1 MPNVQWF
8 DFVSSCNSNS
18 NIFIWIIIHYILS
31 RFDLSNS
38 CKLYRDFFLLMLF
51 PLFCRSIIDNLVN
64 PVQEHSEEWKKSV
77 AQLDKEHAKGRRLS
91 KDIPI
96 FFTAF
101 VICDV
106 LKS

>member
-1 MPNVQWF
+1 MCTDKMF
-8 DFVSSCNSNS
+8 
-18 NIFIWIIIHYILS
+18 
-31 RFDLSNS
+31 
-38 CKLYRDFFLLMLF
+38 RDFCLLMHF
-51 PLFCRSIIDNLVN
+51 PSFCRSIIDNLVN

-96 FFTAF
+96 YSTAF
-101 VICDV
+101 DIFDW

>member
-1 MPNVQWF
+1 MHLASF
-8 DFVSSCNSNS
+8 E
-18 NIFIWIIIHYILS
+18 
-31 RFDLSNS
+31 LSNS
-38 CKLYRDFFLLMLF
+38 CKLFRDFFWLMQF

-96 FFTAF
+96 
-101 VICDV
+101 ICDV

>member
-1 MPNVQWF
+1 MQ
-8 DFVSSCNSNS
+8 
-18 NIFIWIIIHYILS
+18 
-31 RFDLSNS
+31 
-38 CKLYRDFFLLMLF
+38 F

-96 FFTAF
+96 
-101 VICDV
+101 ICNV

>member
-1 MPNVQWF
+1 MFSGLILFLLVTVIQ
-8 DFVSSCNSNS
+8 
-18 NIFIWIIIHYILS
+18 IFSFELKFIIFYQDLNWSIHLNYIEI
-31 RFDLSNS
+31 
-38 CKLYRDFFLLMLF
+38 FFLLMLF